1 MGLRGPAPEPTR
13 LKRQKGNPGKRPLN
27 DREPQLGPAIPSV
40 PPGLVLDE
48 VAMQQWDE
56 LSEILMTMR
65 VLTEADGMVL
75 ASLCQTYSRWVQA
88 SKQLEQSGLIFQTK
102 SGYTSRGPLLG
113 VVNTCIDQINRL
125 SRELGLS
132 PSSRTRVHAAEEPQ
146 PKSKLAVLMEMR
158 RPRCPS

>member
-13 LKRQKGNPGKRPLN
+13 IKKQKGNPGKRPLN
-27 DREPQLGPAIPSV
+27 DREPQLGPAIPPV

-56 LSEILMTMR
+56 LSEILMAMR

-88 SKQLEQSGLIFQTK
+88 SKQLEQSGLIFRTK
-102 SGYTSRGPLLG
+102 SGYIQQSPLLG
-113 VVNTCIDQINRL
+113 VVNTCVEQINRL

-146 PKSKLAVLMEMR
+146 PKSKLALLMEMR
-158 RPRCPS
+158 RQSCPP

>member
-13 LKRQKGNPGKRPLN
+13 IKKQKGNPGKRPLSE
-27 DREPQLGPAIPSV
+27 REPQLGPAIPPV

-48 VAMQQWDE
+48 IAVQQWDE
-56 LSEILMTMR
+56 LSQILMAMR

-75 ASLCQTYSRWVQA
+75 AGLCQTYSRWVQA
-88 SKQLEQSGLIFQTK
+88 SQQLEQSGLIFRTK
-102 SGYTSRGPLLG
+102 SGYVQQNPLLG

-132 PSSRTRVHAAEEPQ
+132 PSSRTRVHAVEGPQ
-146 PKSKLAVLMEMR
+146 PKSAMAKLLEM
-158 RPRCPS
+158 PG